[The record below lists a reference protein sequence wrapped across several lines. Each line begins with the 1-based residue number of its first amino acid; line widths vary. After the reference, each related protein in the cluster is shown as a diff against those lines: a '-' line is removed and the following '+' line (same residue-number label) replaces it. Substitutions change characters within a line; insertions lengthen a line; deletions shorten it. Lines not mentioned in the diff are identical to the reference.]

1 MVDLSAIAV
10 ESLSN
15 TNIAAAVSKEVDST
29 TDGSKA
35 PLISRGALEAKKL
48 NTSNQGDADLLCIL
62 WRASV
67 AVRCGAKKNQ
77 VLSFNPLPLK
87 YLDII

>member
-15 TNIAAAVSKEVDST
+15 TNIAAALSKDVDST

-35 PLISRGALEAKKL
+35 PLISRGALEAK
-48 NTSNQGDADLLCIL
+48 N
-62 WRASV
+62 
-67 AVRCGAKKNQ
+67 
-77 VLSFNPLPLK
+77 
-87 YLDII
+87 